1 YDGEFW
7 SIIARHIVRLL
18 SLPVFTYLPRED
30 TEVSRD
36 DLEHCVKVL
45 AWTGPFAAVVLN
57 RCIQSAAGH
66 SVLQEPWEDS
76 VTLKEAEDAIV
87 TDVESEADEEAEDA
101 IVTDVESEADEEAE
115 DAIVT
120 DVESEADEEAEDA
133 IVTDVESEADDG
145 QTSSA
150 MVPTHVSNTY
160 IPVASCG
167 SQEARNDAAVEAVVD
182 LADMEA
188 NVSEEDGVEREL
200 PADKDEEVAAT
211 IEQPETN
218 MPGGKELAA
227 THEVSEVDNDQSQ
240 GEDVRESDLAEMLQF
255 TMDAV
260 TAADISD

>member
-1 YDGEFW
+1 MAAYDGEFW

-76 VTLKEAEDAIV
+76 VTLK
-87 TDVESEADEEAEDA
+87 EAEDA

-227 THEVSEVDNDQSQ
+227 THEVSEVDNDQPQ